1 MSVAREPRVV
11 ALRVGRRRDISVAAS
26 PRPPVSWL
34 VEAPA
39 EWVAV
44 RAELRLDGAAVAV
57 ASPYGIL
64 EDWPFAPLRAG
75 GTHALEARVVGADGM
90 ASPWSEP
97 CEVRAGF
104 PAGAWSAP
112 FLRLADPGRAAQP
125 FLARREFTVAET
137 VVAAE
142 LQVAAH
148 GVYHARLNGADVDDA
163 VLSPGWTAYQ
173 HRLPLHLTDVTSL
186 VRPGVA
192 NVLAMEVAGG
202 WYTESYGFGETA
214 ERFYGD
220 QAAVAPLLRL
230 RHRDGRV
237 EEIRADARWR
247 LTGDGDLVSSGIYA
261 GDEIDLRRHP
271 RGWDA
276 AAFDDATWATPAL
289 SEPDR
294 QPEVIDVEPVRRIR
308 SLPVVAM
315 PESADADRI
324 LLDFGQ
330 NIVGRV
336 RLRVSGPAGTRITLR
351 HAEVLEGGRLSTRPL
366 RAAAAT
372 DTFILDGA
380 ADTVCEPRFTFHG
393 FRYVEVTGYPGA
405 LDPADVTAV
414 VLHTDMTRTG
424 WFSCSDERLTRLHE
438 NIVRSF
444 AGNALSLPTDCP
456 QRDERLGWTGDAQVF
471 APTAASLFDADA
483 FFASWLD
490 DVAAEQRARDG
501 RVPTVVP
508 QTLGRLG
515 ETMAAGWGDAVTVI
529 PTVLHERF
537 GDRSLLERMT
547 GPMRAWVDTVADAAG
562 PGRLWERGFQY
573 GDWLD
578 PTSARPDKAKT
589 DPGLVATAYLARSV
603 RLTADALT
611 LSGEAETSARYAA
624 LADDVRNA
632 FVAAY
637 VTPRGRLASDAPTA
651 YALALEFELLPAA
664 LRRAAAE
671 RLAFLLRAGGYRTA
685 TGFLG
690 TPLVLD
696 ALLSEGQA
704 WAAERLLL
712 QTMCPSWL
720 YPLSQDAT
728 TVWERWDAVRPDG
741 SLHPS
746 GMTSLNHYA
755 LGSVG
760 DVLHRR
766 IGGLACAE
774 PGWGRLRIQ
783 PWFVSSLEH
792 ASVTHDTP
800 RGRASV
806 AWERDAA
813 HRERVR
819 VHARVPH
826 GVTAL
831 VDLGDRAPFEAGA
844 GIHTWNATAGVR
856 APAAIGVD
864 SDLTAIADTPDAC
877 ALVSRSIA
885 EHSPEMATEFDAYI
899 RWVPGS
905 RLRDELAAVSA
916 PDAVVTRI
924 DRALTTL
931 VR

>member
-1 MSVAREPRVV
+1 M
-11 ALRVGRRRDISVAAS
+11 
-26 PRPPVSWL
+26 
-34 VEAPA
+34 
-39 EWVAV
+39 
-44 RAELRLDGAAVAV
+44 
-57 ASPYGIL
+57 
-64 EDWPFAPLRAG
+64 
-75 GTHALEARVVGADGM
+75 
-90 ASPWSEP
+90 
-97 CEVRAGF
+97 
-104 PAGAWSAP
+104 
-112 FLRLADPGRAAQP
+112 
-125 FLARREFTVAET
+125 
-137 VVAAE
+137 
-142 LQVAAH
+142 
-148 GVYHARLNGADVDDA
+148 
-163 VLSPGWTAYQ
+163 
-173 HRLPLHLTDVTSL
+173 
-186 VRPGVA
+186 
-192 NVLAMEVAGG
+192 
-202 WYTESYGFGETA
+202 
-214 ERFYGD
+214 
-220 QAAVAPLLRL
+220 
-230 RHRDGRV
+230 
-237 EEIRADARWR
+237 
-247 LTGDGDLVSSGIYA
+247 
-261 GDEIDLRRHP
+261 
-271 RGWDA
+271 
-276 AAFDDATWATPAL
+276 
-289 SEPDR
+289 
-294 QPEVIDVEPVRRIR
+294 
-308 SLPVVAM
+308 
-315 PESADADRI
+315 
-324 LLDFGQ
+324 
-330 NIVGRV
+330 
-336 RLRVSGPAGTRITLR
+336 
-351 HAEVLEGGRLSTRPL
+351 
-366 RAAAAT
+366 
-372 DTFILDGA
+372 
-380 ADTVCEPRFTFHG
+380 
-393 FRYVEVTGYPGA
+393 
-405 LDPADVTAV
+405 
-414 VLHTDMTRTG
+414 
-424 WFSCSDERLTRLHE
+424 
-438 NIVRSF
+438 RSF

-483 FFASWLD
+483 FFASWLE

-537 GDRSLLERMT
+537 GDRTLLERMT

-589 DPGLVATAYLARSV
+589 DPGLVATAYFARSA
-603 RLTADALT
+603 RLTADALAR
-611 LSGEAETSARYAA
+611 SGEAEASARYAA
-624 LADDVRNA
+624 LADEVRAA

-651 YALALEFELLPAA
+651 YALALEFDLLPAA
-664 LRRAAAE
+664 LRGAAAA

-704 WAAERLLL
+704 WAAEQLLL

-720 YPLSQDAT
+720 YPLSQGAT

-766 IGGLACAE
+766 VGGLACAE
-774 PGWGRLRIQ
+774 PGWARLRIQ
-783 PWFVSSLEH
+783 PWFVSALEH

-813 HRERVR
+813 DRERVR
-819 VHARVPH
+819 VHAQIPH

-831 VDLGDRAPFEAGA
+831 VDLGDRACFEAGA
-844 GIHTWNATAGVR
+844 GTHTWNATAGVR
-856 APAAIGVD
+856 APAAIGID
-864 SDLTAIADTPDAC
+864 SDLAAIADTPDAC

-885 EHSPEMATEFDAYI
+885 AHSPEMATEFDAYI

-916 PDAVVTRI
+916 PNAVVTRI
-924 DRALTTL
+924 DRALAAL
-931 VR
+931 AR